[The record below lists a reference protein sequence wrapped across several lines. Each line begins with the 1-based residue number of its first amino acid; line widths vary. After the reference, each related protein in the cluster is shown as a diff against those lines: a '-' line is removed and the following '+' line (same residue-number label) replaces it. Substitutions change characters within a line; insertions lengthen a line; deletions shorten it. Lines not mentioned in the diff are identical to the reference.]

1 MLGIGGGPL
10 YVTVYT
16 AFVARSFA
24 GTLPEDEQVKLIL
37 ACSIFSVM
45 MSGIT
50 ASFRNWRN
58 GHFYFRPVLFLGMPA
73 IITAISITAALPAM
87 HFTRSKFSMVFILM
101 MLPMLAR
108 MILTPRDQKKF
119 NQPQSIKTAFLLGTG
134 VLSGFFTALSGLG
147 GGFAIIPL
155 LNGLFNI
162 KIRKVLSISLGVI
175 MVVATSLTIY
185 NLFFTRLSHT
195 PDYTIG
201 TVNFSFTLP
210 VLAGVF
216 ISSNLGV
223 ITSQKL
229 SPTQL
234 RYGVIIFCVCIIG
247 KTIWDI
253 L

>member
-1 MLGIGGGPL
+1 ML
-10 YVTVYT
+10 V
-16 AFVARSFA
+16 
-24 GTLPEDEQVKLIL
+24 
-37 ACSIFSVM
+37 
-45 MSGIT
+45 
-50 ASFRNWRN
+50 
-58 GHFYFRPVLFLGMPA
+58 
-73 IITAISITAALPAM
+73 
-87 HFTRSKFSMVFILM
+87 
-101 MLPMLAR
+101 R
-108 MILTPRDQKKF
+108 MILIPKDQKKF
-119 NQPQSIKTAFLLGTG
+119 NQPQSIKTVFLIGTG
-134 VLSGFFTALSGLG
+134 IISGIFTALSGLG

-175 MVVATSLTIY
+175 MVVASSLTIY
-185 NLFFTRLSHT
+185 NLLFTRLSHT

-229 SPTQL
+229 SPAQL
-234 RYGVIIFCVCIIG
+234 RYGVIIFCVVIIG

-253 L
+253 I